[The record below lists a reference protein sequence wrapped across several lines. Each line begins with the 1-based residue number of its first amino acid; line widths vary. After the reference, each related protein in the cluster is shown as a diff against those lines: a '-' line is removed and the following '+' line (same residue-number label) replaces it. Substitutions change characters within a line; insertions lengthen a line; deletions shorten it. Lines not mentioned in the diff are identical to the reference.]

1 MVLSVNRPSP
11 NLAIVTLSEKTS
23 RDTFSEGTIE
33 IVIETLD
40 DLIEDQEIDAV
51 VVTGSGKFFS
61 AGGPVDKF
69 DRAIDEG
76 TIRGV
81 VESMTG
87 HLHPLLLRIRKSST
101 VFVGAL
107 NGAAAGGGL
116 GLALSMDYRI
126 SSHEAKLAAAF
137 FRLGLSPD
145 GGTTWLMP
153 RLVGFQR
160 AKKFFFENEVWTSE
174 QALEFGALD
183 EVVPQ
188 SELIPRAVELAE
200 KWGSWSES
208 SKRGTKQLLD
218 ASTTT
223 FFETQLEFER
233 QLMVASA
240 MKPDFKEGVRSFLEK
255 RKPSFGK

>member
-11 NLAIVTLSEKTS
+11 NLAIVTFSEKTS

-126 SSHEAKLAAAF
+126 SSHEAKLAAVARF
-137 FRLGLSPD
+137 EEAVR
-145 GGTTWLMP
+145 GGEQRWLAVYHDEDE
-153 RLVGFQR
+153 RRIQSSVQR
-160 AKKFFFENEVWTSE
+160 T
-174 QALEFGALD
+174 GY
-183 EVVPQ
+183 
-188 SELIPRAVELAE
+188 R
-200 KWGSWSES
+200 
-208 SKRGTKQLLD
+208 
-218 ASTTT
+218 
-223 FFETQLEFER
+223 
-233 QLMVASA
+233 
-240 MKPDFKEGVRSFLEK
+240 
-255 RKPSFGK
+255 